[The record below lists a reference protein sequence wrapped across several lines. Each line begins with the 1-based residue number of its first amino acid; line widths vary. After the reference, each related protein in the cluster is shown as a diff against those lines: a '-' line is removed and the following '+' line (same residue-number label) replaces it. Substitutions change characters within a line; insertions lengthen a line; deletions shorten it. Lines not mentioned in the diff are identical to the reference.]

1 MRIGRTLPPAAA
13 LLHWKNLCGGVIAL
27 ASSERRTRALEKE
40 IREFFCVEDVFL
52 VSSGTSALIVT
63 LKALKALSPR
73 PEIVL
78 PAYTC
83 PSVAAAAIA
92 AGLQPVLCDVEPATF
107 DYDARLLER
116 TINEKTL
123 CVVVHHLF
131 GVPSN
136 VARIRRLC
144 RQHGAF
150 VVEDAAQAMG
160 VSAGGRWLGTLGDAG
175 IFSFGRGKNIT
186 CGSGGAIVT
195 TSARIAGAIARE
207 YRHLSAQTVSEE
219 LETLLELALMAV
231 FVRPSLYWVP
241 AGLRFLK
248 LGETVYPTEV
258 RPRRIGA
265 AAAGVLRNW
274 TRRLNR
280 ANRIRSTNAAC
291 FVQSLALRPPAGS
304 RHPYLRLPLVMP
316 HAAAKRDLCRQSR
329 RWGLGVSA
337 AYPMAVNEIP
347 EIRHLFAGATFPGAR
362 RLAQTLVTLPTH
374 HWLTRAD
381 RQAIARH
388 LSAVFSLPGGTVSG
402 RTKFPVAEADVA

>member
-13 LLHWKNLCGGVIAL
+13 PLHWKDLCEGVIAL
-27 ASSERRTRALEKE
+27 FSSERRIRAVEKE
-40 IREFFCVEDVFL
+40 IRQFFCVEDVFL

-73 PEIVL
+73 PEVVI

-83 PSVAAAAIA
+83 PSVAAAAIE
-92 AGLQPVLCDVEPATF
+92 AGLQPVLCDVEPATL

-116 TINEKTL
+116 TINAQTL
-123 CVVVHHLF
+123 CVVAHHLF

-144 RQHGAF
+144 RQHDAF

-160 VSAGGRWLGTLGDAG
+160 VSVGGRWVGTLGDAG

-195 TSARIAGAIARE
+195 SSGRIAGAIARE
-207 YRHLSAQTVSEE
+207 YRQLPSPTLSED
-219 LETLLELALMAV
+219 LETLLQLTLMAV
-231 FVRPSLYWVP
+231 FVRPHLYWVP
-241 AGLRFLK
+241 AGLPFLK

-258 RPRRIGA
+258 RPRQIGG

-304 RHPYLRLPLVMP
+304 RHPYLRLPLVMA
-316 HAAAKRDLCRQSR
+316 HAAAKRDLCRRSR
-329 RWGLGVSA
+329 RKGLGVSA

-347 EIRHLFAGATFPGAR
+347 EIRPLFAGATFPGAQ
-362 RLAQTLVTLPTH
+362 RLAQRLVTLPTH
-374 HWLTRAD
+374 HWLTRGD
-381 RQAIARH
+381 RRAIACD
-388 LSAVFSLPGGTVSG
+388 LSSVFSLPGSTVPEGTEF
-402 RTKFPVAEADVA
+402 RVAEADVA